1 MTLAQSRDQLIGLAV
16 LLAVYLAASL
26 LHFAHNAEFLGDY
39 PNLPTWL
46 TRTDVYF
53 VWIGQA
59 VIGLVGFALYL
70 RGRQTPGL
78 LLIGLFAAFGFDGLL
93 HYARAPFG
101 AHTVAMNVTIWFEA
115 AAAGVLLVAVVFAI
129 VRRRYGAPVSPGV
142 P

>member
-1 MTLAQSRDQLIGLAV
+1 MAQLPARDERIRLAV
-16 LLAVYLAASL
+16 LLMVYLAASL

-46 TRTDVYF
+46 TRSDVYF

-70 RGRQTPGL
+70 RGRQTAGL

-93 HYARAPFG
+93 HYSRAPFA
-101 AHTVAMNVTIWFEA
+101 AHTVAMSFTIWFEVA
-115 AAAGVLLVAVVFAI
+115 AAAVLLVAVVFAL
-129 VRRRYGAPVSPGV
+129 VRRLEIPASG
-142 P
+142 

>member
-1 MTLAQSRDQLIGLAV
+1 MTAQLPARDQLMRLAV
-16 LLAVYLAASL
+16 LLMVYLVASL

-46 TRTDVYF
+46 TRSDVYF

-59 VIGLVGFALYL
+59 VIGLVGFSLCL

-93 HYARAPFG
+93 HYARAPLG
-101 AHTVAMNVTIWFEA
+101 AHTVAMNFTIWFEVIA
-115 AAAGVLLVAVVFAI
+115 AAALLVAVVFAL
-129 VRRRYGAPVSPGV
+129 VRRLEVPGNG
-142 P
+142 

>member
-1 MTLAQSRDQLIGLAV
+1 MTLAQSRNQTIRLPV
-16 LLAVYLAASL
+16 LLVVYLAASL
-26 LHFAHNAEFLGDY
+26 LHFAHNAEFLSDY

-46 TRTDVYF
+46 TRSDVYF

-93 HYARAPFG
+93 HYSRAPF
-101 AHTVAMNVTIWFEA
+101 AEHTLEMNFTIWFEVA
-115 AAAGVLLVAVVFAI
+115 AAAMLLVAVVFAL
-129 VRRRYGAPVSPGV
+129 VRRLEIPSSG
-142 P
+142 

>member
-1 MTLAQSRDQLIGLAV
+1 MTLAKSRDEHIRLAV
-16 LLAVYLAASL
+16 LLGMYLVASL

-46 TRTDVYF
+46 TRSDVYF
-53 VWIGQA
+53 VWLGQA

-93 HYARAPFG
+93 HYSRAPFG
-101 AHTVAMNVTIWFEA
+101 AHTVAINFTIWFEVVA
-115 AAAGVLLVAVVFAI
+115 AAALLVAVMFAL
-129 VRRRYGAPVSPGV
+129 VRRLEV
-142 P
+142 PSSG

>member
-1 MTLAQSRDQLIGLAV
+1 MTLAQSRNQTIRLPV
-16 LLAVYLAASL
+16 LLVVYLTASL
-26 LHFAHNAEFLGDY
+26 LHFAHNAEFLSDY

-46 TRTDVYF
+46 TRSDVYF

-93 HYARAPFG
+93 HYSRAPF
-101 AHTVAMNVTIWFEA
+101 AEHTLEMNFTIWFEVA
-115 AAAGVLLVAVVFAI
+115 AAAVLLVAVVFAL
-129 VRRRYGAPVSPGV
+129 VRRLEIPSSG
-142 P
+142 

>member
-1 MTLAQSRDQLIGLAV
+1 MTLAQSRNQTIRLPV
-16 LLAVYLAASL
+16 LLVVYLAASL
-26 LHFAHNAEFLGDY
+26 LHFAHNAEFLSDY

-46 TRTDVYF
+46 TRSDVYF

-93 HYARAPFG
+93 HYSRAPF
-101 AHTVAMNVTIWFEA
+101 AEHTLEMNFTIWFEVA
-115 AAAGVLLVAVVFAI
+115 AAAVLLVAVVFAL
-129 VRRRYGAPVSPGV
+129 VRRLEIPSSG
-142 P
+142 

>member
-1 MTLAQSRDQLIGLAV
+1 MTLAQSRDELIRLAV
-16 LLAVYLAASL
+16 LLVVYLVASL

-46 TRTDVYF
+46 TRSDVYF

-59 VIGLVGFALYL
+59 VIGLVGFALFL

-93 HYARAPFG
+93 HYSRAPFG
-101 AHTVAMNVTIWFEA
+101 AHTVAMNFTIWFEVA
-115 AAAGVLLVAVVFAI
+115 AAAVLLVAVVFAL
-129 VRRRYGAPVSPGV
+129 VRRVEVPGSG
-142 P
+142 